1 MEALKLANI
10 AKKIRIEKDKKLSDY
25 GKNVDKYA
33 RSIVVNGIKFNW
45 YQGAYGNSSVYD
57 ILHNQF
63 DNKIVCDAASSFLT
77 NNFGLFMEHLAIH
90 HETLAT
96 KEMNQLMKQK
106 QEIED
111 CIEQLNKL

>member
-1 MEALKLANI
+1 MEALKLANM
-10 AKKIRIEKDKKLSDY
+10 AKKIRVEKDKIQSDY

-45 YQGAYGNSSVYD
+45 YHGSFGSSSVYG

-63 DNKIVCDAASSFLT
+63 DNQIVCDAASSFLT
-77 NNFGLFMEHLAIH
+77 QNFELFMEHLAIH
-90 HETLAT
+90 HEALAR
-96 KEMNQLMKQK
+96 KEMDKLIKQK

-111 CIEQLNKL
+111 CIEQITKL